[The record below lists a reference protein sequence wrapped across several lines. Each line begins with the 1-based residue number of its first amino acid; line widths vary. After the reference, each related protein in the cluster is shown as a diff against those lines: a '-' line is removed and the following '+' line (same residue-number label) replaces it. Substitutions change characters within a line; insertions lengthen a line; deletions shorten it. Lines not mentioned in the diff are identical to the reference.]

1 MPFRGKCCLNI
12 WYSLMAREYL
22 NKERFLNI
30 ANRHLIYVILEK
42 ILMQHNK
49 PPTRQLFLKGT
60 YSNNQN

>member
-1 MPFRGKCCLNI
+1 
-12 WYSLMAREYL
+12 MARKYL

-30 ANRHLIYVILEK
+30 ANRHLIYVIPEK